1 MPVHHNIGRI
11 RNAISSA
18 RNINISSYLKQA
30 VRGVKSF
37 VVNKAMSQFDS
48 LNPINL
54 VSDWASNKVSGKT
67 ATNAAEIQALMKKSP
82 FERNKDRKSPIN
94 ETDPLGFQHVQYP
107 SDLTGNELGNWIL
120 FFTINSNLSS
130 HGAEQ
135 AETLKLSTRLGM
147 PKASETDNF
156 RKSVGPADKRWGV
169 GGSDRDFMREQYKA
183 RGIHIPRIVKTN
195 TVSAGYG
202 TNDMVS
208 SAIALYMPPDI
219 KVSYGVQ
226 WGDEDAMLAG
236 DVSKLWTDVKTS
248 NLEGWDF
255 VLDMLKHG
263 TGVAVLNL
271 EKALGALGSGAGM
284 GDWLKILGK
293 NMGMAV
299 NNHKE
304 QLFEFPNFREFSYS
318 FKFWPR
324 NDDETE
330 RAQNVIKLFKY
341 HMHPWKD
348 EANWKG
354 RVFQYPSE
362 FEIHYL
368 QNDAANGGVNE
379 KLHKI
384 SRCALK
390 KCDVSYTPEGG
401 NFKTFADHAPVCYT
415 VDLTFIE
422 LEFMTKQ
429 KIKDGF

>member
-54 VSDWASNKVSGKT
+54 VSDWASNKISGKVDS
-67 ATNAAEIQALMKKSP
+67 NAAEIQALMKKSP
-82 FERNKDRKSPIN
+82 FERNKDRKSSIK

-120 FFTINSNLSS
+120 FFTIDSNI
-130 HGAEQ
+130 HKGAEQ
-135 AETLKLSTRLGM
+135 AETLKLSASMGM
-147 PKASETDNF
+147 SKASETIEERRTSLD
-156 RKSVGPADKRWGV
+156 GDMTYDADALRA
-169 GGSDRDFMREQYKA
+169 QYKQ
-183 RGIHIPRIVKTN
+183 RGIHIPRVVKSN
-195 TVSAGYG
+195 TVSAGYAP
-202 TNDMVS
+202 NDMVS

-236 DVSKLWTDVKTS
+236 DVSKLWQDVKTS
-248 NLEGWDF
+248 NKEGWDF

-263 TGVAVLNL
+263 GGIALHNLN
-271 EKALGALGSGAGM
+271 KALGELGAGAGV
-284 GDWLKILGK
+284 GDWVKILGK

-304 QLFEFPNFREFSYS
+304 QLFEYPNFREFSYS

-368 QNDAANGGVNE
+368 QNDGKTGGVND

-415 VDLTFIE
+415 IDLTFIE

-429 KIKDGF
+429 KILKGY